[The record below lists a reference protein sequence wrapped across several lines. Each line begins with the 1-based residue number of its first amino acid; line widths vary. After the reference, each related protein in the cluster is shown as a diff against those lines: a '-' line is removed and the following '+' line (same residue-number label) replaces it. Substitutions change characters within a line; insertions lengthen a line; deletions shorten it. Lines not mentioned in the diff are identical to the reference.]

1 MPAELGD
8 SGGMLRKTSWKCS
21 KGLKM
26 IIKEKKPSLKLCE
39 KSLPACDN
47 LEAMMRKVMKQ
58 VVGDRDE

>member
-1 MPAELGD
+1 MLK
-8 SGGMLRKTSWKCS
+8 LRKTSCWKCA

-26 IIKEKKPSLKLCE
+26 IIIEKKKKAELETMRKEFTSQRH
-39 KSLPACDN
+39 N